1 MSKKSRSRRS
11 GALRVNGYSAEWLR
25 KGFPWIYPKEISRPV
40 AGRGPLKVEAP
51 DGTLLGT
58 ALPDQGWIAARVY
71 RHDGGPLDRDWLWGV
86 LDLARELR
94 EGILLGDTD
103 GYRLVHGENDGL
115 PGLRIDRWGH
125 AVVIVLDS
133 PAVAPLLDEVVAWL
147 EDRFTPRSIYLCYR
161 PDPRDDRDFSAAEPA
176 PGLLA
181 GHSLRA
187 EIAVRERG
195 MLMNVRPWDG
205 PDVGMYPD
213 MREVRAFMAPYWGG
227 QRVLNTFAYTGA
239 FSVAAALGG
248 ALEVVSVDLS
258 TPYLDRLESNLRAND
273 LDLDL
278 HEILAEDTFKA
289 LDRFRRTGR
298 RFDRVILDPPSFS
311 HSSEGTWSAKRDYP
325 RLAAAAMRVLDPGGW
340 LIAASNQGQLSP
352 RDFRGFIVD
361 AARRAGC
368 RAQELAWL
376 GQAPDYPAATWF
388 PEGRYLKVGI
398 WRIIPS

>member
-1 MSKKSRSRRS
+1 MSRRKGKARD
-11 GALRVNGYSAEWLR
+11 GAMQVNGYSAEWLR
-25 KGFPWIYPKEISRPV
+25 KGFPWVYPKEV
-40 AGRGPLKVEAP
+40 LQAGRGRGPIQVKGP
-51 DGTLLGT
+51 DGSVLGS
-58 ALPDQGWIAARVY
+58 ALRDEGWIAARVY
-71 RHDGGPLDRDWLWGV
+71 RHDGGPLDREWLWGA
-86 LDLARELR
+86 LDLARALR
-94 EGILLGDTD
+94 EAILIDDTT

-147 EDRFTPRSIYLCYR
+147 QDRLAPRSIYLCYR
-161 PDPRDDRDFSAAEPA
+161 PDPRDDRDFSRVEPR

-181 GHSLRA
+181 GHPLTA
-187 EIAVRERG
+187 DLIVRERG
-195 MLMNVRPWDG
+195 MAMKVRPWEG

-213 MREVRAFMAPYWGG
+213 MREVRAFLAPYWGG

-248 ALEVVSVDLS
+248 AVEIVSVDLS
-258 TPYLDRLESNLRAND
+258 TSYLDRLESNLHANE
-273 LDLDL
+273 LDLEL

-298 RFDRVILDPPSFS
+298 SFDRVILDPPSFS
-311 HSSEGTWSAKRDYP
+311 HSGAGTWSAKRDYP
-325 RLAAAAMRVLDPGGW
+325 RLAAAAMRVLAPGGW

-352 RDFRGFIVD
+352 RDFRGFIVE

-398 WRIIPS
+398 WRIVPS